1 MAFSF
6 IIGASQQKRRH
17 VLSFETLVAP
27 LDFDINAQPVNIY
40 DIFEIYYN
48 VNRNARYIYSYAN
61 TNTPLTL
68 TPSSSASF
76 RYGYQSGGINY
87 VVDVP
92 LNGSPV
98 TIFNETT
105 TTHRWVIVNNTF
117 SSGTC
122 ILPLASNWLYIGNYT
137 VTALSCGSYYCQCKY
152 IHCDN
157 VDNVTFKHRAF
168 LYAYLTGICHI
179 YKNVEGDTNFYGT
192 SLITSFN
199 IHEGVTSLPQYFAY
213 SSSGLTGDLTFPDS
227 CTSVGAN
234 AFYNCT
240 KLTGS
245 LDLGDGMQNIGVSA
259 FLLCPFTGTLTIPP
273 TQLSIGEGAFGNGN
287 FSDIVSNT
295 TKFNVTASGGDTK
308 VLYDVSDGIKVEAN
322 YAARNVSGTVIFR
335 TDTTKI
341 LAYCCY
347 NNTLKTGTFPTFPT
361 GTTYLGD
368 YAFYNCYGFTGEIK
382 INAGCYTTNG
392 NYIFYNC
399 NKVTSLVTESN
410 SVGVVGSYMFYN
422 MTSLT
427 SVTLGEGITDFGGR
441 CFQNSPK
448 SGTSITLVLPSTTRR
463 LNYPAFTSCLFTGIT
478 LNEGLEVI
486 GDATFYYSSSFTG
499 NLYIPSTVT
508 SIVGTGAIGHGSW
521 TSITGGSTNYPVS
534 DNVVYDT
541 KTSGQVKV
549 IGAAG
554 GYVGG
559 LTLRA
564 DTTSI
569 ESMLY
574 RYAPF
579 QNRTGVITIPQTVTN
594 ISGSQFMNAVGITG
608 LVFAGTPT
616 ISTIGASAFYNCSGL
631 IGTLTLP
638 ASLTSV
644 GDRAFSGD
652 IVSYRPSFT
661 QCNSLKNT
669 APTVSTN
676 TFAFQSGGVTAA
688 IPLHVLTGTT
698 SYTTAPWTTTTIFS
712 SIIKDL

>member
-1 MAFSF
+1 
-6 IIGASQQKRRH
+6 
-17 VLSFETLVAP
+17 
-27 LDFDINAQPVNIY
+27 
-40 DIFEIYYN
+40 
-48 VNRNARYIYSYAN
+48 
-61 TNTPLTL
+61 
-68 TPSSSASF
+68 
-76 RYGYQSGGINY
+76 
-87 VVDVP
+87 
-92 LNGSPV
+92 
-98 TIFNETT
+98 
-105 TTHRWVIVNNTF
+105 
-117 SSGTC
+117 
-122 ILPLASNWLYIGNYT
+122 
-137 VTALSCGSYYCQCKY
+137 
-152 IHCDN
+152 
-157 VDNVTFKHRAF
+157 
-168 LYAYLTGICHI
+168 
-179 YKNVEGDTNFYGT
+179 
-192 SLITSFN
+192 
-199 IHEGVTSLPQYFAY
+199 
-213 SSSGLTGDLTFPDS
+213 
-227 CTSVGAN
+227 
-234 AFYNCT
+234 
-240 KLTGS
+240 
-245 LDLGDGMQNIGVSA
+245 
-259 FLLCPFTGTLTIPP
+259 
-273 TQLSIGEGAFGNGN
+273 
-287 FSDIVSNT
+287 
-295 TKFNVTASGGDTK
+295 
-308 VLYDVSDGIKVEAN
+308 
-322 YAARNVSGTVIFR
+322 
-335 TDTTKI
+335 
-341 LAYCCY
+341 
-347 NNTLKTGTFPTFPT
+347 LKTGTFPTFPT